1 MRLPVIESARKHYTL
16 NVIVLALRLA
26 PAPFLRVCVCARVFM
41 CSVSN
46 AQILCAFAHTAMN
59 FQLWWWWWSSLSS
72 PSSTWQL
79 KTVPMPIACV
89 CAWVSVFAY
98 SSALHEEEEDCI
110 ELCARTPFG
119 VVSHINC
126 LWNKFFSVIS
136 GGNEVGKRKNVF
148 VFLIIHTP
156 YHTKPWHTVVI
167 VVAVVRSFV
176 QFVDCFD
183 TEVCGVCVCVYAIRT
198 TISCD
203 TFFSCSPA
211 SKWICIS
218 IRCVSV
224 AWQWCW
230 KYQHEAMNTC
240 MRYVYDWNQ
249 PNMVI

>member
-156 YHTKPWHTVVI
+156 YQTM
-167 VVAVVRSFV
+167 AYRCYCCCRRSFV
-176 QFVDCFD
+176 RS
-183 TEVCGVCVCVYAIRT
+183 VCRLLRYRSLWCVCVCMRFVLPFHVT
-198 TISCD
+198 L
-203 TFFSCSPA
+203 FFLA
-211 SKWICIS
+211 L
-218 IRCVSV
+218 
-224 AWQWCW
+224 
-230 KYQHEAMNTC
+230 QHQNE
-240 MRYVYDWNQ
+240 YVYRSD
-249 PNMVI
+249 VCR

>member
-1 MRLPVIESARKHYTL
+1 MWLCLRSGSRPRLSC
-16 NVIVLALRLA
+16 
-26 PAPFLRVCVCARVFM
+26 VCVCARVFM

-136 GGNEVGKRKNVF
+136 GGNEDGKRKNVF

-156 YHTKPWHTVVI
+156 YQTM
-167 VVAVVRSFV
+167 AYRCYCCCRRSFV
-176 QFVDCFD
+176 RS
-183 TEVCGVCVCVYAIRT
+183 VCRLLRYRSLWCVCVYAIRT